1 MTTTPLAASQ
11 LGSLVERVVLKTPA
25 HDIHTHLYAPAF
37 GGLLRWGIDELL
49 TYHSLVAEGFRHW
62 DLPYE
67 KYWELD
73 RASQA
78 ELIWTTLFLQSSPVS
93 EACRSVLTTLHALG
107 VGAATRDLSAIRRW
121 YASHHVEG
129 LLLRVMDLAG
139 VRTICMANS
148 PFDGRERAVWD
159 RGETQDRRFT
169 SALRIDA
176 LLHDW
181 PSAARQ
187 LNGWG
192 YQVDADLAG
201 GSCTEARRFLADWSR
216 RIGPLYL
223 AAALPP
229 EFDYPA
235 GTPMA
240 RMIDEVVL
248 PHCAEHNQ
256 PLALIPGVRRAVNP
270 ALRQAGDT
278 AERADLAAY
287 ERMIAAHPRHK
298 FMLTALARE
307 NHHEL
312 CLLAR
317 KFRNLHV
324 FGCSWLAGV
333 PSLFEETTRMRVELL
348 GLSMTPHHSNARV
361 LEQLVSRWSHA
372 RQVIADVLKSK
383 YLALAAAGWTVT
395 EAEVTRDVEAL
406 FGGAFEAFLKRDL

>member
-1 MTTTPLAASQ
+1 MTTAPLAATQ

-37 GGLLRWGIDELL
+37 GGLLRWGVDELL

-93 EACRSVLTTLHALG
+93 EACRGVLTTLQALG
-107 VGAATRDLSAIRRW
+107 AGVETRDLSAIRRW

-148 PFDGRERAVWD
+148 PFDDRERAVWE
-159 RGETQDRRFT
+159 RGGTQDRRFT

-181 PSAARQ
+181 PSAARR
-187 LNGWG
+187 LGGWG
-192 YQVDADLAG
+192 YPLDADLTPA
-201 GSCTEARRFLADWSR
+201 SCAAVRRFLADWSR
-216 RIGPLYL
+216 RIGPLYV
-223 AAALPP
+223 ATAMPP
-229 EFDYPA
+229 DFDYPA

-270 ALRQAGDT
+270 ALRQAGDI
-278 AERADLAAY
+278 AERTDLAAY
-287 ERMIAAHPRHK
+287 ERLIAAHPRQK

-333 PSLFEETTRMRVELL
+333 PSLVEETTRMRVELL

-383 YLALAAAGWTVT
+383 YLALAAVGWTVT
-395 EAEVTRDVEAL
+395 EAEVARDAEAL
-406 FGGAFEAFLKRDL
+406 FGGAFEAFLKRSL